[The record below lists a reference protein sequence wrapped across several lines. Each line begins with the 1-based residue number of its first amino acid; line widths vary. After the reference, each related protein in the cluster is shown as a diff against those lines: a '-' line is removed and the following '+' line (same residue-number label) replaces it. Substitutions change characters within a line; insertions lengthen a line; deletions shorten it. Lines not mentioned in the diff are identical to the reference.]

1 MNEDDTDSNYL
12 FIAIQPM
19 SNELHKLCENWCST
33 GIESVVTIYN
43 LTLNPIP
50 NLLNEVKQVS

>member
-1 MNEDDTDSNYL
+1 
-12 FIAIQPM
+12 M
-19 SNELHKLCENWCST
+19 SNELHKLCENWDST